1 MLDPIDY
8 YNRYAVPYYEETV
21 GVSMEEVMEPFLEL
35 LPENAEVLD
44 LGCGSGRDTI
54 LLEEHGC
61 YVTPMDGSR
70 EMCKLAE
77 VYTDKEV
84 LLMRYEEMNF
94 DEVFEGV
101 WACAS
106 LVHLTWDQMTDTLRR
121 IVRALKPEGIL
132 YFSVHKG
139 DRDGIYGGRYFRDYS
154 KKELTNLLDEI
165 SELELVELWT
175 SEDVRSGK
183 AEGKWL
189 NVLAKKI
196 SA

>member
-1 MLDPIDY
+1 MDPIDY

-21 GVSMEEVMEPFLEL
+21 TVNMEEIMEPFLEL

-61 YVTPMDGSR
+61 YVTPLDGSK

-84 LLMRYEEMNF
+84 LLMRYDEMNF

-101 WACAS
+101 WACAA
-106 LVHLTWDQMTDTLRR
+106 LVHLTTEQMRDTLQK
-121 IVRALKPEGIL
+121 IVHALKPEGIL

-139 DRDGIYGGRYFRDYS
+139 DRDGIYGGRYFKDYS
-154 KKELTNLLDEI
+154 KRELMNLLDAI
-165 SELELVELWT
+165 PELELEELWT
-175 SEDVRSGK
+175 TVDVRTNK
-183 AEGKWL
+183 IDRKWL
-189 NVLAKKI
+189 NVLAKKVNV
-196 SA
+196 